1 MGIEIDRERF
11 DEADYTSFTER
22 LDHCL
27 RALEQLL
34 ERPGFGVGPRTI
46 GAELELFL
54 IDDQGHPLARN
65 QAILA
70 DAGDPRLTLELD
82 RFNLEVN
89 PLPSPLAGQP
99 LTGLARQLEGAL
111 ESVRATAAAHGG
123 RVAMV
128 GILPTLRDEDLH
140 RGAITDAPRYR
151 ALDWSLTRVKAEPFE
166 IEIQGRDPEPLRVVR
181 DNIVLEGANTSFQVH
196 LRVDPGDYVRSFNA
210 AQLATA
216 PVLAAA
222 GNSPVF
228 LGRVLWEETRIALFE
243 QAADDRDA
251 PGRERL
257 VSRVAFG
264 TDWLR
269 TSVLDLFEE
278 SVRHHEPLLPIRG
291 DQDPL
296 LALGDGGV
304 PRLDELRLH
313 QGTVWRWNRAIY
325 DSGFGGHLRI
335 EMRPLPAGPT
345 VTDMMA
351 NAAFLLGLTLAL
363 APDAEEWTRKLLFA
377 RAHANFYDA
386 ARLGLEAELEWPAAG
401 GPERV
406 GAAELVPRLL
416 PEARRGLVEAG
427 VDAGE
432 ADRLLEVIGDRVAS
446 GQTGAVWQRRALAAL
461 EGTGRPRAG
470 PRRAAGALPGAP
482 GRPATRSTPGPCRA
496 EPGQAEGPAGAG
508 PSSVVGSG
516 YGRGHVDQPGPVGV
530 GVGDPRPAEVAE
542 ADVAGQPGSGHP
554 ARCRSAEMARV

>member
-11 DEADYTSFTER
+11 DDADYARFTER
-22 LDHCL
+22 LEHCL
-27 RALEQLL
+27 EALAQLL
-34 ERPGFGVGPRTI
+34 DRPGFGVGPRTI

-54 IDDQGHPLARN
+54 IDDQGHPLAKN
-65 QAILA
+65 QAILE

-89 PLPSPLAGQP
+89 PSPSSLEGRPLSSLGH
-99 LTGLARQLEGAL
+99 QLEGAL
-111 ESVRATAAAHGG
+111 ESVRATARAHGG

-128 GILPTLRDEDLH
+128 GILPTLGDQDLH

-151 ALDWSLTRVKAEPFE
+151 ALDWSLSRVRAEPFE
-166 IEIQGRDPEPLRVVR
+166 IEIGGRDGEPLRVVR
-181 DNIVLEGANTSFQVH
+181 DNIVMEGANTSFQVH
-196 LRVDPGDYVRSFNA
+196 LRVDPGDYVDSFNA

-216 PVLAAA
+216 PALAAA
-222 GNSPVF
+222 GNSPLF

-251 PGRERL
+251 SGRERL

-269 TSVLDLFEE
+269 TSILDLFEE
-278 SVRHHEPLLPIRG
+278 SVRHHEPLLPICG

-325 DSGFGGHLRI
+325 DSGFGGHVRI

-345 VTDMMA
+345 VVDMLA

-363 APDAEEWTRKLLFA
+363 APSAGDWSKQLLFA

-386 ARLGLEAELEWPAAG
+386 ARLGLEAELEWPGPDGA
-401 GPERV
+401 PERV
-406 GAAELVPRLL
+406 NAAELVPRLL

-427 VDAGE
+427 VEEAE
-432 ADRLLEVIGDRVAS
+432 ADRLLGVLGDRVAS
-446 GQTGAVWQRRALAAL
+446 GQTGAVWQRRTLAAL
-461 EGTGRPRAG
+461 EGRGGARAG
-470 PRRAAGALPGAP
+470 PRRAAGALPGAAGRRRP
-482 GRPATRSTPGPCRA
+482 GPHLAGGRLRGRPG
-496 EPGQAEGPAGAG
+496 
-508 PSSVVGSG
+508 
-516 YGRGHVDQPGPVGV
+516 GRPLVTWY
-530 GVGDPRPAEVAE
+530 R
-542 ADVAGQPGSGHP
+542 
-554 ARCRSAEMARV
+554 

>member
-11 DEADYTSFTER
+11 DDADYTRFTRR
-22 LDHCL
+22 LEHCL
-27 RALEQLL
+27 QALGQLL
-34 ERPGFGVGPRTI
+34 ARPGFGVGPRTI

-54 IDDQGHPLARN
+54 IDDQGRPLAKN
-65 QAILA
+65 QAILE
-70 DAGDPRLTLELD
+70 DTGDPHLTLELD

-89 PLPSPLAGQP
+89 PSPLFLEGQP
-99 LTGLARQLEGAL
+99 LSGLGRELEGAL
-111 ESVRATAAAHGG
+111 ESVRATARGHGG

-151 ALDWSLTRVKAEPFE
+151 ALDWSLRQVRTEPFE
-166 IEIQGRDPEPLRVVR
+166 IEIAGRDPEPLRVVR
-181 DNIVLEGANTSFQVH
+181 DNIVMEGANTSFQVH
-196 LRVDPGDYVRSFNA
+196 LRVDPGDYVDTFNA

-222 GNSPVF
+222 GNSPLF

-243 QAADDRDA
+243 QAADDRDT

-269 TSVLDLFEE
+269 SSVLDLFEE
-278 SVRHHEPLLPIRG
+278 SVRHHEPLLPICG

-296 LALGDGGV
+296 LALEADGV

-335 EMRPLPAGPT
+335 ELRPLPAGPT
-345 VTDMMA
+345 VVDMLA

-363 APDAEEWTRKLLFA
+363 APDADRWTRELLFG
-377 RAHANFYDA
+377 RAHANFYEA
-386 ARLGLEAELEWPAAG
+386 ARVGLEAELEWPTGSGG

-406 GAAELVPRLL
+406 GAAELVRRLL

-427 VDAGE
+427 VDEQEAG
-432 ADRLLEVIGDRVAS
+432 RLLEVIEGRVAS

-461 EGTGRPRAG
+461 EARGSGGLKPSPPETRAG
-470 PRRAAGALPGAP
+470 REQALPQLLE
-482 GRPATRSTPGPCRA
+482 RYL
-496 EPGQAEGPAGAG
+496 ELQAG
-508 PSSVVGSG
+508 
-516 YGRGHVDQPGPVGV
+516 
-530 GVGDPRPAEVAE
+530 GDPVHTWPV
-542 ADVAGQPGSGHP
+542 DS
-554 ARCRSAEMARV
+554 

>member
-11 DEADYTSFTER
+11 DDADYTRFTRR
-22 LDHCL
+22 LEQCL

-34 ERPGFGVGPRTI
+34 ERPGFGVGPRSI

-54 IDDQGHPLARN
+54 IDDQGHPLGRN

-89 PLPSPLAGQP
+89 PSPSSLAGQP
-99 LTGLARQLEGAL
+99 FTGLGRELEGAL
-111 ESVRATAAAHGG
+111 ESVRATAAAHHG

-128 GILPTLRDEDLH
+128 GILPTLRDQDLH

-151 ALDWSLTRVKAEPFE
+151 ALDWSLRRVKSEPFE
-166 IEIQGRDPEPLRVVR
+166 IEIKGRDPEPLAVVR
-181 DNIVLEGANTSFQVH
+181 DNIVMEGANTSFQVH
-196 LRVDPGDYVRSFNA
+196 LRVDPGDYVDAFNA
-210 AQLATA
+210 TQLATA
-216 PVLAAA
+216 PALAAS
-222 GNSPVF
+222 GNSPLF

-257 VSRVAFG
+257 VSRIAFG

-278 SVRHHEPLLPIRG
+278 SVRHHEPLLPICG

-296 LALGDGGV
+296 DALGADGV

-345 VTDMMA
+345 VVDMLA

-363 APDAEEWTRKLLFA
+363 APDAEDWSRRLLFA

-386 ARLGLEAELEWPAAG
+386 ARLGLEAELGWPG
-401 GPERV
+401 GDGGSERV

-427 VDAGE
+427 VDEAE
-432 ADRLLEVIGDRVAS
+432 ADRLLGVIGDRVAA
-446 GQTGAVWQRRALAAL
+446 GQTGAVWQRRTLAAL
-461 EGTGRPRAG
+461 EG
-470 PRRAAGALPGAP
+470 
-482 GRPATRSTPGPCRA
+482 
-496 EPGQAEGPAGAG
+496 
-508 PSSVVGSG
+508 GSG
-516 YGRGHVDQPGPVGV
+516 GL
-530 GVGDPRPAEVAE
+530 RPSPPE
-542 ADVAGQPGSGHP
+542 GSGDDREQALERLLERYLELQAGGEPVHTWP
-554 ARCRSAEMARV
+554 VQG